1 MKENDKYRIIYG
13 GGQEHQMRMVY
24 SVYKESTFLF
34 LKYWKICKH
43 YTNRLTYAEFDTIQ
57 EARDYIKGM

>member
-1 MKENDKYRIIYG
+1 MKEKNNYKIIYC
-13 GGQEHQMRMVY
+13 GGQDQQMRMVY

-43 YTNRLTYAEFDTIQ
+43 YTNRLTYAEFNTLK
-57 EARDYIKGM
+57 EAQAYIKNL